1 MKLIP
6 AFCILLLMLSVSCK
20 KSNDQPNTPPPV
32 TDTTKSP
39 VVKVDTSTLLKSIL
53 RYYYDASGTTITDSS
68 IIVWKYDDRR
78 RIVQQATKAGN
89 HIDTLFYT
97 YLNDHYT
104 TDDYTYINGSLSGVV
119 HTVYYQHVKN
129 RTDSVIIN
137 SGSHTYFYYNQSD
150 QDSVEILMDGTSGT
164 PPVFTT
170 NYYYTGQN
178 LDSAI
183 FLYYGKRS
191 SVGYYTNGN
200 MTKYDLYTLD
210 ANNVLE
216 ITNHITYTDIPV
228 GGLNVIVGS
237 SKLKLGSTVFR
248 IDSGTT
254 SVETNSYQLDAANRV
269 TLWSVNENQPDFQKY
284 LLSYY

>member
-6 AFCILLLMLSVSCK
+6 AFCIFLLMLSVSCK
-20 KSNDQPNTPPPV
+20 KSNDQPITPP
-32 TDTTKSP
+32 P

-68 IIVWKYDDRR
+68 IIVWKYDDQRR
-78 RIVQQATKAGN
+78 VVQQATTSGN
-89 HIDTLFYT
+89 HTDTLFYA
-97 YLNDHYT
+97 YLNDRYT
-104 TDDYTYINGSLSGVV
+104 TDDYTYISGSLKGVV
-119 HTVYYQHVKN
+119 HTVYYQGVKN

-137 SGSHTYFYYNQSD
+137 SGSHTYFYYNQLG
-150 QDSVEILMDGTSGT
+150 QDSLEILVDGTSGA
-164 PPVFTT
+164 PPAFTT

-178 LDSAI
+178 LDSTI

-191 SVGYYTNGN
+191 SVGYYTSGN
-200 MTKYDLYTLD
+200 MTEYDLYTLD

-216 ITNHITYTDIPV
+216 LTNHITYTNIPV
-228 GGLNVIVGS
+228 GGLHVIVGS

-248 IDSGTT
+248 IYNGTK
-254 SVETNSYQLDAANRV
+254 VIETNTYQLDAANRV
-269 TLWSVNENQPDFQKY
+269 THWTVNDNQPDAQKY

>member
-6 AFCILLLMLSVSCK
+6 AACIFLLMLSVSCK
-20 KSNDQPNTPPPV
+20 KSNDPDTPPPI
-32 TDTTKSP
+32 TDSVKPP

-68 IIVWKYDDRR
+68 IIVWKYDDQRR
-78 RIVQQATKAGN
+78 VVQQATKAGN

-97 YLNDHYT
+97 YLNDRYT
-104 TDDYTYINGSLSGVV
+104 TDDYTYISGSLSGVV
-119 HTVYYQHVKN
+119 HTVYYQHMQN
-129 RTDSVIIN
+129 RTDSVIA
-137 SGSHTYFYYNQSD
+137 SGSRSYFYYNHLG
-150 QDSVEILMDGTSGT
+150 QDSLEIMVDGTTGT
-164 PPVFTT
+164 TVFTT

-183 FLYYGKRS
+183 FGYHGMRS
-191 SVGYYTNGN
+191 SVGHYTNGN
-200 MTKYDLYTLD
+200 MTEYDLYTLD

-216 ITNHITYTDIPV
+216 ITNKITYTNIPV
-228 GGLNVIVGS
+228 GGLHVIVGS

-254 SVETNSYQLDAANRV
+254 SVETNAYQLDAANRV
-269 TLWSVNENQPDFQKY
+269 TIWTVNDHQPDFQKY